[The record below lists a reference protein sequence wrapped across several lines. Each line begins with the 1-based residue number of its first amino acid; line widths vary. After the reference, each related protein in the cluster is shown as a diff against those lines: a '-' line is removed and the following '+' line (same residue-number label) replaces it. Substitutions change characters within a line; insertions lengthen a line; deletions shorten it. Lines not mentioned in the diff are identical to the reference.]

1 MIMIMIIIIITA
13 VIIIIIII
21 IIIIFLLLLY
31 IKISGRH
38 SSPGACPPMAKESHT
53 PTSPARD

>member
-1 MIMIMIIIIITA
+1 MIMIMIIIITA

-31 IKISGRH
+31 IKISGQH

>member
-1 MIMIMIIIIITA
+1 MIMIMIMMIIIITA
-13 VIIIIIII
+13 VIIIIIIF
-21 IIIIFLLLLY
+21 IIFLLLLY
-31 IKISGRH
+31 IKISGQH